1 MPLNNTRGSTLIEN
15 IVSLCLLTLFSVL
28 LMGIFSSGITAFG
41 EMRELHQT
49 ISENY
54 LEIETDDNLS
64 INTNS
69 GTVLKLDD
77 GMEIQGAYVY
87 SSNGLLG
94 EFKRTS

>member
-1 MPLNNTRGSTLIEN
+1 MPLNNNHGSTLVEN

-28 LMGIFSSGITAFG
+28 LLGIFSSGIAAFG

-64 INTNS
+64 LNRDS
-69 GTVLKLDD
+69 STVLKLDD
-77 GMEIQGAYVY
+77 GMEISGAYVY
-87 SSNGLLG
+87 SSNGLLN